1 MAQVKCKIHKE
12 KSSDVYPDPDF
23 YPSDLGSWISDP
35 GSNNSNKR
43 DKNITKQNQIKP
55 ILSQLTQIYNIFYPK
70 ELSPSSQ
77 KYGLGSGI
85 LKSLSRIQK

>member
-1 MAQVKCKIHKE
+1 MVVVMWRTELIVIRSTLYYKMAQVKCKIHKE

-23 YPSDLGSWISDP
+23 YPSDLGSWISHP

-55 ILSQLTQIYNIFYPK
+55 I
-70 ELSPSSQ
+70 
-77 KYGLGSGI
+77 
-85 LKSLSRIQK
+85 